1 MQEKDSEFSENANSS
16 SEWTEGTEA
25 SIANLDFTD
34 ETAIEQESAIE
45 TKPYDPRPFE
55 DTARRNIAYSLIFL
69 LFLTVIGIFILL
81 CHKVV
86 GIADLKEFS
95 VILSPLLTLVS
106 AATGFYYGTKNQK

>member
-1 MQEKDSEFSENANSS
+1 MQEKESKFSEDTNSG
-16 SEWTEGTEA
+16 SEWIEA
-25 SIANLDFTD
+25 SITNLDFTD
-34 ETAIEQESAIE
+34 ETAIEQESDIE

-81 CHKVV
+81 CYKVV
-86 GIADLKEFS
+86 GITDLKEFS